1 MTKKKKIIEPEYHE
15 KERSKRKIRLVYYR
29 KVAMVNQKTCSKK
42 FSALLLLLV
51 NERLAAERNF
61 KIKLHFIWCGS
72 ASKATLNT
80 FIHSLRVHTNTCA
93 CGQTAMISFLR
104 VWDNIRD
111 YDVMI
116 VLHRVKQQ
124 SNHTYTD
131 KQLHRPQCKKPVMH
145 IDSSK
150 NIPSIR
156 ESSHM
161 QLYVF
166 NVDCGRAY
174 YQYEWISF

>member
-42 FSALLLLLV
+42 ISALLLLLV

-80 FIHSLRVHTNTCA
+80 FIT
-93 CGQTAMISFLR
+93 
-104 VWDNIRD
+104 
-111 YDVMI
+111 
-116 VLHRVKQQ
+116 
-124 SNHTYTD
+124 
-131 KQLHRPQCKKPVMH
+131 
-145 IDSSK
+145 
-150 NIPSIR
+150 
-156 ESSHM
+156 
-161 QLYVF
+161 
-166 NVDCGRAY
+166 RAY
-174 YQYEWISF
+174 KHMCMRTNSNDIIFARVGQYTRLWRDDCITQSQTTEQPHIYNYIDRNARSQSCILTAAKIFQVFVSRHICSCMFFM

>member
-42 FSALLLLLV
+42 ISALLLLLV

-124 SNHTYTD
+124 SNHTYTITSTAM
-131 KQLHRPQCKKPVMH
+131 K
-145 IDSSK
+145 
-150 NIPSIR
+150 
-156 ESSHM
+156 ESSH
-161 QLYVF
+161 
-166 NVDCGRAY
+166 AY
-174 YQYEWISF
+174 WQQQKYSKYSWVVTYAAVCF